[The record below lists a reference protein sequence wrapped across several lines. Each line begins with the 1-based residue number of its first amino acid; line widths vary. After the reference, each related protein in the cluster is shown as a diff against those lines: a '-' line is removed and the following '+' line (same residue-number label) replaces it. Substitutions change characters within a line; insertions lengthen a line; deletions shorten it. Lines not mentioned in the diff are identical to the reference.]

1 MITRCLNRWIF
12 VSLTALHLLAMP
24 AGAQM
29 VFARA
34 EIRIDPAAQEDQPQR
49 VSLTYNIELR
59 SEEALSLD
67 YIHTLNTLS
76 DTTGVAIMFNEPSIA
91 ALPRMQV
98 FTPVDALFVADN
110 GTILQIYPN
119 VVLGDLQ
126 QEVYAKDPIA
136 GFIFL
141 KAGEVQAR
149 GIRPHD
155 IVAGSMFA
163 AAPPIME

>member
-1 MITRCLNRWIF
+1 MRCLNRWKF
-12 VSLTALHLLAMP
+12 VSLLAVLLLALP
-24 AGAQM
+24 AAAQM
-29 VFARA
+29 IFVRA
-34 EIRIDPAAQEDQPQR
+34 DIRIDPTLKEGEPQR
-49 VSLTYNIELR
+49 ISLTYNIELR
-59 SEEALSLD
+59 AEDALGLD
-67 YIHTLNTLS
+67 YIHTLNTLTY
-76 DTTGVAIMFNEPSIA
+76 TTGVAILFNEPSIA

-98 FTPVDALFVADN
+98 FTPVDALFVTEN

-126 QEVYAKDPIA
+126 QDIYAKDPIA

-155 IVAGSMFA
+155 VVAGSMFA
-163 AAPPIME
+163 AAPPLME